1 MGSYRDTQLALGEL
15 NDGLRTRYDEGEPVR
30 LDVHG
35 RPKFRI
41 LSFHPL
47 AYEKYGTVR
56 NKAPYVAGSLALRA
70 FLSQPHPDGST
81 IIIAG
86 VEAGQEG
93 YGFYMDSHHPDTAPT
108 IEGVA
113 TLLGTPIT
121 FTR

>member
-1 MGSYRDTQLALGEL
+1 MGSYRDTQLALGVL
-15 NDGLRTRYDEGEPVR
+15 NEGLRTRYDEGEPVR

-35 RPKFRI
+35 RPKFHI
-41 LSFHPL
+41 LSFDPL
-47 AYEKYGTVR
+47 AYEKYGTFR

-93 YGFYMDSHHPDTAPT
+93 YGFYMDFRHPNTAPT
-108 IEGVA
+108 IQGVA
-113 TLLGTPIT
+113 QLLGTEIT